1 MNKDPNAYKTIGEV
15 VKILDLKSRS
25 GQKTPTHTI
34 RYWEKEFKQ
43 IKPKILSGKRRYY
56 DRSNIDLLKKIKFLL
71 KDKGLTIKGVKN
83 VLKSDINEL
92 DDYNSDSLKAS
103 YYKHNFKLK
112 SLKILNKLK
121 KLKKYGK
128 KNTY

>member
-1 MNKDPNAYKTIGEV
+1 MTKLINISQLSKELNLIDKKNNKPTNH
-15 VKILDLKSRS
+15 IL
-25 GQKTPTHTI
+25 

-43 IKPKILSGKRRYY
+43 IKPKLVNNRRYY
-56 DRSNIDLLKKIKFLL
+56 TKETVELIKLIKFLL

-121 KLKKYGK
+121 NLKKYGK

>member
-1 MNKDPNAYKTIGEV
+1 MTKLINISQLSKELNLIDKKNNKPANY
-15 VKILDLKSRS
+15 IL
-25 GQKTPTHTI
+25 

-43 IKPKILSGKRRYY
+43 IKPKLVNNRRYY
-56 DRSNIDLLKKIKFLL
+56 TKETVELIKLIKFLL

-121 KLKKYGK
+121 NLKKYGK

>member
-1 MNKDPNAYKTIGEV
+1 MTKLINISQLSKELNLIDKKNNKPTNH
-15 VKILDLKSRS
+15 IL
-25 GQKTPTHTI
+25 

-43 IKPKILSGKRRYY
+43 IKPKLVNNRRYY
-56 DRSNIDLLKKIKFLL
+56 TKETVELIKLIKFLL